1 MSEEVAASTS
11 QSVVA
16 NSVQDVDCLQFCE
29 YTFKSH
35 HALCDI
41 TENTLND
48 ILSADAFLNDI
59 PYDITNEEVQSQ
71 VGTGCIYWC
80 CVTDLFQFIGLRFL
94 CTLSSNKDQN
104 QSVSGSL
111 AISINLINA
120 SKQMGFTISYN
131 I

>member
-71 VGTGCIYWC
+71 VGTAA
-80 CVTDLFQFIGLRFL
+80 FIGVVWLIYFS
-94 CTLSSNKDQN
+94 LSVFDFY
-104 QSVSGSL
+104 VS
-111 AISINLINA
+111 LI
-120 SKQMGFTISYN
+120 K
-131 I
+131 